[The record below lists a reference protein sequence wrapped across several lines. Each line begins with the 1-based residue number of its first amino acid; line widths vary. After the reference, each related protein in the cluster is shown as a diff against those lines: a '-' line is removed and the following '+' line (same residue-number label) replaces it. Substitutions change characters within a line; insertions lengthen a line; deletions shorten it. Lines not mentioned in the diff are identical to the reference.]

1 MKRVSPATKMRVL
14 GAIEFAPG
22 RTIKGKIDH
31 VSSLVFKDEEGDPL
45 QFSRRTI
52 QTWYSRYQKD
62 GITSMKPKPRSDRGR
77 TRKVEAELVQEA
89 IDRVLPHFRGPT
101 NLAAI
106 YRACIE
112 KNLLQREQVAPNTF
126 RRIVARYDLLKP
138 PSETENKARLAFSKA
153 HANQLWQAD
162 TICGPY
168 VSHQGKKLQ
177 AKLIAFID
185 DASRVCCHGQFFAAE
200 NTDTLLAALKTA
212 LYKRGVP
219 ECLYVDNGS
228 IYASKELGQ
237 VCGRLGCILSHAPVR
252 DGAAKGRVE
261 RFFRT
266 VRESFLTR
274 NLDLSSVDALNR
286 AFFRFFVRAS
296 HPNGPPR
303 RSSPMGTTPRAP
315 LTICYAPSLR
325 RHGDISR
332 MGIWEIPENHT
343 TANRPPTTTPVWKT
357 TTNTGCFALKRSAPP
372 SRPPKSG
379 SKSNAGSARTH
390 RLRLGFR
397 GSAPG
402 CPGIQFIR
410 GELLRHRGARGI
422 AIIGI
427 RCGKALEVFPRI
439 PKANAVCSP
448 R

>member
-22 RTIKGKIDH
+22 RTIKAKIDH
-31 VSSLVFKDEEGDPL
+31 VATLVFKDEEGEPL
-45 QFSRRTI
+45 QFTWRTI
-52 QTWYSRYQKD
+52 QTWYSRYKKD
-62 GITSMKPKPRSDRGR
+62 GITTMKPTPRSDRGR
-77 TRKVEAELVQEA
+77 TRKVEPELVQDA

-112 KNLLQREQVAPNTF
+112 KNLLRREQVAPNTF
-126 RRIVARYDLLKP
+126 RRIVARYEMLKP

-162 TICGPY
+162 TMCGPY
-168 VSHQGKKLQ
+168 VSHQGKKVQ

-252 DGAAKGRVE
+252 DGAAKGKVE

-266 VRESFLTR
+266 VREAFLTR
-274 NLDLSSVDALNR
+274 NLDLSSVDSLNR
-286 AFFRFFVRAS
+286 AFFRWVEDEYNAREHSVIGMKPIDRFGLDLKRVRFLPPDQVSDELFFVEESRKVLADNTFS
-296 HPNGPPR
+296 VRKIRFEAPR
-303 RSSPMGTTPRAP
+303 DLRNRTIEARFDRSNFGRVVV
-315 LTICYAPSLR
+315 YFK
-325 RHGDISR
+325 GER
-332 MGIWEIPENHT
+332 MGDARPVDFVEND
-343 TANRPPTTTPVWKT
+343 RPP
-357 TTNTGCFALKRSAPP
+357 AA
-372 SRPPKSG
+372 RPPQHHQMG
-379 SKSNAGSARTH
+379 
-390 RLRLGFR
+390 
-397 GSAPG
+397 
-402 CPGIQFIR
+402 
-410 GELLRHRGARGI
+410 GEA
-422 AIIGI
+422 
-427 RCGKALEVFPRI
+427 
-439 PKANAVCSP
+439 
-448 R
+448 